1 MAKLHQLLQG
11 SKAGSG
17 GPVEVFAGFQANGVM
32 EASRTM
38 LLLLLRC

>member
-1 MAKLHQLLQG
+1 MAKFHQLLQG

-17 GPVEVFAGFQANGVM
+17 GPVGVLVGFPANGVM
-32 EASRTM
+32 EARRTI